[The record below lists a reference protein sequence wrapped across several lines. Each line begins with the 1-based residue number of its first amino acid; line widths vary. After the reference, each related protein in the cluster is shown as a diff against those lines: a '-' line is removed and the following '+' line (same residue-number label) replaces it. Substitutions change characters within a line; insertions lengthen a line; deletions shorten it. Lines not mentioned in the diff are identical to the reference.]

1 MAYSLIRI
9 RILLAFGIVLGVAVI
24 FWNIYSSNTDKTTDL
39 TSVILSPELGMNMEG
54 VHLFEKKNNDN
65 VLEIKAEMASIS
77 ADESSTELTNFT
89 LISHSQDSGP
99 VTIVARKG
107 VINNKTENMTVT
119 GNVLVRD
126 SKGRALIT
134 DTLHWNSF
142 DEQISTDDQVW
153 IFGDRFTVRG
163 RGMLAEMETER
174 VTIMNDVTATFRETK

>member
-1 MAYSLIRI
+1 MAYSVISIR
-9 RILLAFGIVLGVAVI
+9 RLLALGVVFGVAVI

-39 TSVILSPELGMNMEG
+39 TSAILSPELGMNMEG
-54 VHLFEKKNNDN
+54 VHLFEKKHNSN
-65 VLEIKAEMASIS
+65 VMEIKAETASIS
-77 ADESSTELTNFT
+77 ADESNTELTNFT
-89 LISHSQDSGP
+89 LISHQDSGP

-119 GNVLVRD
+119 GNILARD

-134 DTLHWNSF
+134 ETLHWNSF
-142 DEQISTDDQVW
+142 DEQISTDDPVW

-174 VTIMNDVTATFRETK
+174 VTIMNDVTATFREKE